1 MAGKVVYQN
10 VHGIEECFIIA
21 DDEPGDQSGSSK
33 ALHRPHKN
41 VPALAATV
49 QKTKHWIKA
58 LMRELQW
65 EDARKAYH
73 GLCVVLH
80 VLRDRLTIH
89 ETADLASELP
99 MLLRGMFYEGWQ
111 PDHVPVKDRS
121 KAAFLTH
128 VSEGFPNDP
137 EVDAE
142 RLTRAVLSVLA
153 RRVSEGEINDIRAVI
168 PESLRELFPK
178 R

>member
-21 DDEPGDQSGSSK
+21 DDEPGDESGVPKVS
-33 ALHRPHKN
+33 HRPHKN

-49 QKTKHWIKA
+49 QKTKHWIKD
-58 LMRELQW
+58 LMRELEW
-65 EDARKAYH
+65 EDARRAYH
-73 GLCVVLH
+73 GLSVVLH
-80 VLRDRLTIH
+80 ALRDRLTIH

-128 VSEGFPNDP
+128 VSDAFPDDP
-137 EVDAE
+137 EVEAE
-142 RLTRAVLSVLA
+142 RLTRAVLKVLA
-153 RRVSEGEINDIRAVI
+153 DRVSKGEINDIRAVI
-168 PESLRELFPK
+168 PESLRELFP
-178 R
+178 RR